1 MFYKI
6 VWKSFKGNIRKFL
19 AFFLSGVISISSL
32 YIVLFAYELVKKIPA
47 QALIENSGRGLGVL
61 YALIPSLILISAV
74 VSTYSLQFY
83 IRGRIKEYALLS
95 LLGIKKRD
103 MRKVLIMEYTIACVV
118 SCLVG
123 IIGGRVATSFL
134 GRYIRTFIGENF
146 NTYVSM
152 ERLYKGIL
160 LLCAGLIISTLF
172 GVSILLAEKSIGDLI
187 KTDLVKDKEI
197 HPKKSFLC
205 FIVSVVV
212 ILISFGVMLW
222 WDGEAGTLDSL
233 CFSILSVGIFILI
246 NFGLDFIR
254 ERRIDT
260 KKHYQNLLKD
270 NLFYYRIRKNLFMIS
285 IQTILSVILL
295 MFTFKTLPSIE
306 LTNERVYP
314 NDFLCLYNSD
324 ENFAERFAQK
334 YQGKQTEIPIVWIT
348 SKQTPPM
355 LGIPISSYNKMYGKN
370 ETLRDDEII
379 SLFSDRGWS
388 LIENKN
394 TKMSTELHFEQ
405 SFHPETTGKGYH
417 VKEERTED
425 VLGFTCD
432 MVGVVL
438 LEDEEFVRIRELT
451 KMNDS
456 IALLHVNDEEL
467 LDATEFVENDSK
479 VEKAFCKV
487 IESRREKSEIIF
499 GMIILGILDITLL
512 FFGFFIMWL
521 NVYANMEVIERK
533 YIFLTTLGMKKRDC
547 KNSIQNELLFPFKIQ
562 LILTVIL
569 ATLCCGVQV
578 TAQMIHGTNFNS
590 LSFHVKE
597 LAILLIVYIVAELIF
612 MYFVQRRGVNIHFL
626 KDK

>member
-1 MFYKI
+1 M
-6 VWKSFKGNIRKFL
+6 
-19 AFFLSGVISISSL
+19 SGVISISSL

-47 QALIENSGRGLGVL
+47 QALIENSSRGLGVI

-95 LLGIKKRD
+95 LLGIKKKD

-134 GRYIRTFIGENF
+134 GRYIRTFIGESF

-152 ERLYKGIL
+152 GRLYKGIL
-160 LLCAGLIISTLF
+160 LICAGLIISTLF
-172 GVSILLAEKSIGDLI
+172 GVSILLSEKSIGDLI
-187 KTDLVKDKEI
+187 KTDLVKDKTI
-197 HPKKSFLC
+197 HPKKSFVC
-205 FIVSVVV
+205 FIVSVVI

-222 WDGEAGTLDSL
+222 WNGEDGALDSL

-260 KKHYQNLLKD
+260 KKHYRNLLKD

-295 MFTFKTLPSIE
+295 MFTFKTLPSIG
-306 LTNERVYP
+306 LANERVYP
-314 NDFLCLYNSD
+314 NDFLCLYNSE

-370 ETLRDDEII
+370 EVLRDDEVI

-417 VKEERTED
+417 VKEERIED

-456 IALLHVNDEEL
+456 IALLHVKDEEL

-533 YIFLTTLGMKKRDC
+533 YIFLTTLGMKK
-547 KNSIQNELLFPFKIQ
+547 ETVKIQ
-562 LILTVIL
+562 FKANYYFRLKS
-569 ATLCCGVQV
+569 
-578 TAQMIHGTNFNS
+578 NS
-590 LSFHVKE
+590 
-597 LAILLIVYIVAELIF
+597 Y
-612 MYFVQRRGVNIHFL
+612 
-626 KDK
+626 